1 MGAAAKQ
8 RHGPAWVGV
17 RAATYVESEPGA
29 VVERLA
35 ARAALAGLVRAAF
48 AVGSL
53 ALLAARRWA
62 VVDQILRRRHRRAT
76 RPDARRG
83 DIFGR
88 PLGHPALRQFEVG
101 GLILDRGPQRPQ
113 PPLRVALACLGRG
126 RRVSPFGPPPS
137 P

>member
-48 AVGSL
+48 AFGSL
-53 ALLAARRWA
+53 AMLAARRWA
-62 VVDQILRRRHRRAT
+62 VVDQILRRRHRRAM
-76 RPDARRG
+76 RADERRG

-88 PLGHPALRQFEVG
+88 PLGHQALREFEVV
-101 GLILDRGPQRPQ
+101 GLMLDRGQQRLDQ
-113 PPLRVALACLGRG
+113 PFLVALDRQ
-126 RRVSPFGPPPS
+126 SPRLNS
-137 P
+137 SH